1 MGKASLSE
9 DFRLRISDFDY
20 KDHLLLSSLLD
31 FAQDVA
37 GKHADTLNI
46 GYSDLIAK
54 DQIWMVIRHEIEFIE
69 YPVLY
74 DTIKVITW
82 PLAQGR
88 IDCDRETLVV
98 SSKDPSKIYIKM
110 SSKWIIASY
119 STRRIQRLGE
129 LYSNCEEPLRTDR
142 NFLESTKKLPEF
154 EFINPK
160 EGVVVPSVLD
170 LDHNGHINN
179 AKYPNFI
186 YLAIPE
192 LHGQKLKHVQMDFDK
207 ELVKDVPV
215 VIKYEQENKEFKII
229 AFQNDTKCFVAKI
242 TIE

>member
-1 MGKASLSE
+1 MGKASLSQ

-20 KDHLLLSSLLD
+20 KDHLLLSALLD

-69 YPVLY
+69 YPPLY
-74 DTIKVITW
+74 ETITVTTW
-82 PLAQGR
+82 PLPQGR
-88 IDCDRETLVV
+88 IDCDRETLVI
-98 SSKDPSKIYIKM
+98 SSKDPSKVYVKM

-119 STRRIQRLGE
+119 SSRRILRLGD
-129 LYSNCEEPLRTDR
+129 LYNDCDEPLRTDR
-142 NFLESTKKLPEF
+142 NFLEPAKKLPEF

-160 EGVVVPSVLD
+160 EGVVMPTILD

-179 AKYPNFI
+179 AKYANFI

-192 LHGQKLKHVQMDFDK
+192 LHGQKMKHIQMDFDK
-207 ELVKDVPV
+207 ELVKDVPI
-215 VIKYEQENKEFKII
+215 VIKYEQENNLFKIV
-229 AFQNDTKCFVAKI
+229 AFQNNTKCFVAKI
-242 TIE
+242 SIE